1 MMNTELSNALR
12 TNEIVSAMLVL
23 DRREL
28 PTSVQRAK
36 AVDSMLMGANLLE
49 SAFYPITGLL
59 LVEGFSDQ
67 VKRLADSHYVST
79 ATLVNA

>member
-1 MMNTELSNALR
+1 MMNAELSNALR

-23 DRREL
+23 DRRGL
-28 PTSVQRAK
+28 PTDKDRAK
-36 AVDSMLMGANLLE
+36 AVEGMLMGTNLLE

-67 VKRLADSHYVST
+67 VKRLVDSHYVST
-79 ATLVNA
+79 ATLINA

>member
-23 DRREL
+23 DRRQL

-36 AVDSMLMGANLLE
+36 AVDSMLTGANLLE

-79 ATLVNA
+79 ATLVNT